1 MLSGEVRGTL
11 RRGRGGHDVAVNQ
24 VTCGPGSSAEPVFS
38 GGDGDQ
44 QCNMLVIIKRLGL
57 KTDVGFC
64 AVGDT
69 GGLN

>member
-1 MLSGEVRGTL
+1 MLRGEARGTL
-11 RRGRGGHDVAVNQ
+11 RRGWGGHDVAGNQ

-57 KTDVGFC
+57 KTDSGFC
-64 AVGDT
+64 AVGNT
-69 GGLN
+69 GVLN